1 MKEAAVTGAE
11 VFDTITKTA
20 VWTEGRPPEK
30 GFMPIEE
37 YLAAEAERAAATA
50 QDVPAAQDVP
60 DVQNAK
66 NKGGRPR
73 KSAEPMER
81 LSLKIPVSI
90 KEYLTVAAARESIA
104 TRKKVS
110 PTDYLCGL
118 IRADMEQHK
127 DD

>member
-1 MKEAAVTGAE
+1 MARKLDIKQAAVEGASTLE
-11 VFDTITKTA
+11 TIIKRPDTKPAIPQYSQPNTTQ
-20 VWTEGRPPEK
+20 T
-30 GFMPIEE
+30 
-37 YLAAEAERAAATA
+37 LTA
-50 QDVPAAQDVP
+50 QSTQDAPAAQDVP

-104 TRKKVS
+104 SRKKVS